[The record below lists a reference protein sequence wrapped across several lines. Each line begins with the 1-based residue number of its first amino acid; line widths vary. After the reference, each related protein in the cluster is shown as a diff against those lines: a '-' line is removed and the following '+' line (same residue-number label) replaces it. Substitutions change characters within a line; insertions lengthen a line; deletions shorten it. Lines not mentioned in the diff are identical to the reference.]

1 MKKVFKLTDEKKH
14 EDRVL
19 EAVKND
25 IRKYVK
31 REKKKGLPDK
41 ATMYWDFDCKIGT
54 TSDNAE
60 VVEYEALIKALD
72 AVKAT
77 GATECYV
84 EVMAKAVDKPVKE
97 IVETLQE
104 EVNEEK

>member
-1 MKKVFKLTDEKKH
+1 MKKIFKLTDEKKH

-31 REKKKGLPDK
+31 REKKKDLPDK
-41 ATMYWDFDCKIGT
+41 ATMYWDFDCKIGS
-54 TSDNAE
+54 TSENAE
-60 VVEYEALIKALD
+60 VVLYEELIKALD

-77 GATECYV
+77 GVSEVYV
-84 EVMAKAVDKPVKE
+84 EILAKSVDKPIKE
-97 IVETLQE
+97 IIEDSQE
-104 EVNEEK
+104 EN

>member
-1 MKKVFKLTDEKKH
+1 MKKIFKLTDEKKH

-31 REKKKGLPDK
+31 REKKKDLPDK
-41 ATMYWDFDCKIGT
+41 ATMYWDFDCKVGVT
-54 TSDNAE
+54 AADAKE
-60 VVEYEALIKALD
+60 VVYEELIKALD

-77 GATECYV
+77 GATEVYV
-84 EVMAKAVDKPVKE
+84 EVMAKAVPKPLK
-97 IVETLQE
+97 VEETIE
-104 EVNEEK
+104 DE

>member
-1 MKKVFKLTDEKKH
+1 MKKIFKLTDEKKH

-31 REKKKGLPDK
+31 REKKKKLEDAK
-41 ATMYWDFDCKIGT
+41 MTYWDFDCKAGA
-54 TSDNAE
+54 TSDTAE
-60 VVEYEALIKALD
+60 VVEFEALIKALD

-84 EVMAKAVDKPVKE
+84 EILAKVVEKPVKE
-97 IVETLQE
+97 ISDDE
-104 EVNEEK
+104 EVSAE

>member
-1 MKKVFKLTDEKKH
+1 MKKIFKLTDEKKH

-19 EAVKND
+19 EAVKHD

-31 REKKKGLPDK
+31 REKKKKLADAK
-41 ATMYWDFDCKIGT
+41 MTYWDFDCKIGT
-54 TSDNAE
+54 NADSAE
-60 VVEYEALIKALD
+60 VVGFDELIKALD

-84 EVMAKAVDKPVKE
+84 EILAKVVVKPVKE
-97 IVETLQE
+97 EITE
-104 EVNEEK
+104 EEE

>member
-1 MKKVFKLTDEKKH
+1 MKKMFKLVDEKKH

-31 REKKKGLPDK
+31 REKKKDLPDK

-54 TSDNAE
+54 TSDIAE
-60 VVEYEALIKALD
+60 VIPYEELIKALD
-72 AVKAT
+72 KIKAM
-77 GATECYV
+77 GVTEVYV
-84 EVMAKAVDKPVKE
+84 EVMAKAVNKPEK
-97 IVETLQE
+97 VEE
-104 EVNEEK
+104 ESESDSE

>member
-1 MKKVFKLTDEKKH
+1 MKKIFKLTDEKKH

-31 REKKKGLPDK
+31 REKKKDLPDK
-41 ATMYWDFDCKIGT
+41 KTMYWDFDCKVGA
-54 TSDNAE
+54 TSDSAE
-60 VVEYEALIKALD
+60 VVVYEELIKALD

-77 GATECYV
+77 GVSEVYI
-84 EVMAKAVDKPVKE
+84 EVMAKAVDKPIKE
-97 IVETLQE
+97 IIEDSQE
-104 EVNEEK
+104 EN

>member
-1 MKKVFKLTDEKKH
+1 MKKIFKLTDEKKH

-19 EAVKND
+19 EAVKHE

-31 REKKKGLPDK
+31 REKKKKLEDSQN
-41 ATMYWDFDCKIGT
+41 TYWDFDCKIGP
-54 TSDNAE
+54 TSESAK
-60 VVEYEALIKALD
+60 VVEYDDLIKALD

-84 EVMAKAVDKPVKE
+84 EILAKVVDKPLK
-97 IVETLQE
+97 E
-104 EVNEEK
+104 EVESMEDANN